1 MTPMTPLQTRI
12 LDAAL
17 PLVPFDGW
25 SEATFRAATE
35 AAGATPAQAR
45 TAFPRGGVGLA
56 LAFHDRADAALAPA
70 MAAEDLSQLRYRD
83 KVALALWLRLELVA
97 PEKEAVRRGVTL
109 FSLPQHAADGARAI
123 WSTADTVWEA
133 LGDTSRDVNWY
144 TKRAT
149 LAGVWS
155 SVVLFWLGDTSEGS
169 RATREFIDRRIDD
182 VMRIEKV
189 KAQARKS
196 RVLSALMAG
205 PNLILDRVRA
215 PVRPPRTDLPG
226 LWRPEDV

>member
-1 MTPMTPLQTRI
+1 MTQTPLQTRL

-45 TAFPRGGVGLA
+45 AAFPRGAVGMA

-70 MAAEDLSQLRYRD
+70 LAAEDLSQLRYRD
-83 KVALALWLRLELVA
+83 KVARAIRLRLDLIA
-97 PEKEAVRRGVTL
+97 PEKEAVRRAVTL
-109 FSLPQHAADGARAI
+109 FALPQHAPDGARAL
-123 WSTADTVWEA
+123 WSTADAIWEA

-155 SVVLFWLGDTSEGS
+155 AVLLYWLGDQSEGA
-169 RATREFIDRRIDD
+169 RDTRDFIDRRIDD
-182 VMRIEKV
+182 VMRIETA
-189 KAQARKS
+189 KAKARKS
-196 RVLSALMAG
+196 KVLSGLMAG
-205 PNLILDRVRA
+205 PNLVLDRIRA
-215 PVRPPRTDLPG
+215 PARTPRTDLPG
-226 LWRPEDV
+226 LWRPEDG